1 MKSNLFVQ
9 AAIAAVVFVVAG
21 CDKEAEKVQLQT
33 PVPEASVE
41 ATSVECTVSWANVEN
56 AVSYSW
62 KLYETAEPTVAV
74 AEDAA
79 YVGDFKKFTDLKE
92 DTEYVFAI
100 TAVAAPETNYLNSE
114 EAKVTFKTGVIPRA
128 ESPVFRTNAVTD
140 VGVSVTWSVVEGAAY
155 KYRIV
160 AKDAPDKN
168 LNSDADKTFK
178 DPFVTL
184 AGLTASTSYIIYVQT
199 IPSAESGLV
208 ASNEAAFEFTTEAAA
223 TTPWVAVA
231 FEYRVFAEK
240 NTLIIHNV
248 PNSQAANY
256 YTTTEN
262 VNVIGGGHDTESA
275 FSEYVIECYDYH
287 EAGTYANTSIHK
299 FNNLGQGWKAGN
311 NLFYGAVAEDKK
323 GNTKLNWF
331 WLEMPENPGDDVK
344 ILDSPKK

>member
-1 MKSNLFVQ
+1 MRSNLFVQ

-56 AVSYSW
+56 AVNYSW

-79 YVGDFKKFTDLKE
+79 HVGDFKKFTDLKE

-168 LNSDADKTFK
+168 LNSDADKTFE

-208 ASNEAAFEFTTEAAA
+208 ASNEAPFEFTTEAAA

-262 VNVIGGGHDTESA
+262 LNIIGNGLETENK
-275 FSEYVIECYDYH
+275 
-287 EAGTYANTSIHK
+287 YANYVVWDYEDHAPGVYANSSIHK
-299 FNNLGQGWKAGN
+299 FNDNGQGWKAGK
-311 NLFYGAVAEDKK
+311 NLFYAAVGE
-323 GNTKLNWF
+323 TKNGDVALNWF

>member
-1 MKSNLFVQ
+1 MRSNLFVQ

-56 AVSYSW
+56 AVNYSW

-128 ESPVFRTNAVTD
+128 EAPVFRTSAVTD
-140 VGVSVTWSVVEGAAY
+140 AGVCVTWSVVDGAAY

-168 LNSDADKTFK
+168 LNSDADKAFE

-262 VNVIGGGHDTESA
+262 QNIIGNGLATENKYA
-275 FSEYVIECYDYH
+275 NYVVWDYEDH
-287 EAGTYANTSIHK
+287 VPGVYANTPIHK
-299 FNNLGQGWKAGN
+299 FNDNGQGWKAGN
-311 NLFYGAVAEDKK
+311 NLFYAAVGE
-323 GNTKLNWF
+323 TKNGDVALNWF
-331 WLEMPENPGDDVK
+331 WLEMPENPGYDVK